1 MRSWLLYIPA
11 GLIEIHPHMKYQ
23 LAITNRSWF
32 LPWTKILT
40 WSTDIRT
47 HGKPE
52 GSVPPADR
60 GRRDIKTVEVAIA
73 YAAWVR
79 FSMSCMRVNDT
90 GQNTITWLNGSL
102 SPSLPPSLSPS
113 LWHYERNFVWPREVC
128 MKHSFWPKTC
138 RAQRDS
144 IWMPTSGNNFTSLV

>member
-40 WSTDIRT
+40 WSTDIGT

-60 GRRDIKTVEVAIA
+60 GRGDIKTVEVAIA

-90 GQNTITWLNGSL
+90 GQNTITWLTGSL
-102 SPSLPPSLSPS
+102 SPSLPLSLSLLRYDIMS
-113 LWHYERNFVWPREVC
+113 GTLCDHVRFVWNTASGLRPVG
-128 MKHSFWPKTC
+128 PKETRFEC
-138 RAQRDS
+138 LPPATTL
-144 IWMPTSGNNFTSLV
+144 PV